1 VRNVS
6 VSPLAGHQFPAATRA
21 LLLIAGAAALL
32 CGLYG
37 RFKGIGTWP
46 LGVDEFYIS
55 RSIDNILRTGLPAF
69 PCGGYYTRGLIYQY
83 TVAGLRLCGWSPEV
97 AGRFVAAMS
106 SLAVLPAVYLLGR
119 RVQGSL
125 AGWLTVIIL
134 CVSIWEIEM
143 ARFARMYAPFQA
155 VFAWYLVAYL
165 KFTVDKSAAALRWM
179 IGLSVLGVLT
189 WEGGVLL
196 GFANIFAV
204 LVSQENGRLKARD
217 WRRIALFCLL
227 AAAFFLA
234 SRDLRGFTYPPPTDA
249 DAVEEPV
256 SRLHF
261 VAVWFAPL
269 WRHPASICGLLVP
282 MALSVP
288 ALRWIGSFRDRPLV
302 FCGLCLALA
311 AAAVHALLAAAA
323 CVVLM
328 LLTGLVDRHAL
339 CSRQARYFWLAF
351 CVFALFWA
359 AAGAL
364 SGDFAQAE
372 MPGSSLQADIAGTL
386 GRLFDFPD
394 VYDQVLRPWTRTLPV
409 LSLGLFAAFAYLCWD
424 SIRVSRQRPDA
435 VSVLLSL
442 AIVLVLAVGATPI
455 GRMETRYTFFLY
467 PALILLTVCAILS
480 VLRRLGGLRIPAV
493 LVAGAPLL
501 CFAATEDFQPRHVLD
516 VDSERI
522 NFRVGMPRHWAEH
535 FYPRNDIRG
544 VAQFLAANVRPGDV
558 VITGIPSLDEYY
570 GNIDYFFLDED
581 DPRYETYVCR
591 DERTERWTNRPVLYT
606 AAALKPIVAS
616 GRRVFA
622 TLYVADERGL
632 TERAASSG
640 WSVTREWTANSRTAD
655 VILIVAQPD
664 GARTR

>member
-1 VRNVS
+1 MRV
-6 VSPLAGHQFPAATRA
+6 
-21 LLLIAGAAALL
+21 LLFIVGAAALFA
-32 CGLYG
+32 GLYG

-55 RSIDNILRTGLPAF
+55 RSIDNVLRTGLPAF

-83 TVAGLRLCGWSPEV
+83 TVAGLRLSGWSPEV

-106 SLAVLPAVYLLGR
+106 SLAVLPAAYLLGR

-125 AGWLTVIIL
+125 AGWLAVIIL

-165 KFTVDKSAAALRWM
+165 KFTVDKNGAALRWM
-179 IGLSVLGVLT
+179 IGLSALGVLT

-196 GFANIFAV
+196 GFTNIFAV
-204 LVSQENGRLKARD
+204 LLSQENGRLKARD

-234 SRDLRGFTYPPPTDA
+234 TRDLRGFTYPPPTDA
-249 DAVEEPV
+249 DAIEQPV

-261 VAVWFAPL
+261 LAVWFSPL
-269 WRHPASICGLLVP
+269 WKHPGWICGLLVP
-282 MALSVP
+282 LAFAVP
-288 ALRWIGSFRDRPLV
+288 ALRWIGSFRGRPLV

-311 AAAVHALLAAAA
+311 AGAAHAFLAAAG

-328 LLTGLVDRHAL
+328 LLTGLIDRQAL
-339 CSRQARYFWLAF
+339 SSRPARYFWLAL
-351 CVFALFWA
+351 CSFALVWA
-359 AAGAL
+359 AAGVL
-364 SGDFAQAE
+364 TGDFAQAE
-372 MPGSSLQADIAGTL
+372 MPGPSLKADIAGTL
-386 GRLFDFPD
+386 ERLFDFPD
-394 VYDQVLRPWTRTLPV
+394 IYNQVLRPWTRTLPV
-409 LSLGLFAAFAYLCWD
+409 LSVGLFAAFAYLCWN
-424 SIRVSRQRPDA
+424 SIRCGRHAPDA

-442 AIVLVLAVGATPI
+442 VIVLLLAVGATPT

-467 PALILLTVCAILS
+467 PALILLTVCAILTI
-480 VLRRLGGLRIPAV
+480 LRQLGKLRVPAV

-522 NFRVGMPRHWAEH
+522 NFRVDMPRHWAEH

-570 GNIDYFFLDED
+570 GNIDYFFLDES
-581 DPRYETYVCR
+581 DPRYEAYVCR
-591 DERTERWTNRPVLYT
+591 DGRTERWTNRPVLYT

-622 TLYVADERGL
+622 TLYVADEQRLG
-632 TERAASSG
+632 EHAASSG
-640 WSVTREWTANSRTAD
+640 WSVERVWMANSRTAD
-655 VILIVAQPD
+655 VILIVAQPE
-664 GARTR
+664 AAHTR